1 MSLIPRHQCLIYEGP
16 PSRHLA
22 ALSVVIC
29 ERLQQNYRCLYLN
42 SRPMVVGLRSYLA
55 ATGLDVL
62 KEIARGRL
70 ILTSDQSHLLA
81 GRFDVERMMQLLR
94 DALDEARRE
103 GYAGLWASGDMA
115 WEFGPEKDYSRLLEY
130 EWRLEEFLR
139 ENPDFGGI
147 CQYHAGTLPREYLRQ
162 GLVTHPLLFMNETMS
177 HINPSYLSPGPSV
190 RQAANGTEVEDVLS
204 RFLRPDDRS

>member
-1 MSLIPRHQCLIYEGP
+1 MSSPIRHQCLIYEGP
-16 PSRHLA
+16 PSRHLTALA
-22 ALSVVIC
+22 AVIC
-29 ERLQQNYRCLYLN
+29 EQLQQNYRCLYLN
-42 SRPMVVGLRSYLA
+42 SRPMIVALRSYLA

-70 ILTSDQSHLLA
+70 ILTSDQSHLLD

-103 GYAGLWASGDMA
+103 GYAGLWASGDMT
-115 WEFGPEKDYSRLLEY
+115 WEFGPEKDYSRLLDY

-162 GLVTHPLLFMNETMS
+162 GLVTHPLVFVNEAMS
-177 HINPSYLSPGPSV
+177 HINPGYLSPAPSV
-190 RQAANGTEVEDVLS
+190 RQAANSPEVEKALA
-204 RFLRPDDRS
+204 RFLLQDDPS